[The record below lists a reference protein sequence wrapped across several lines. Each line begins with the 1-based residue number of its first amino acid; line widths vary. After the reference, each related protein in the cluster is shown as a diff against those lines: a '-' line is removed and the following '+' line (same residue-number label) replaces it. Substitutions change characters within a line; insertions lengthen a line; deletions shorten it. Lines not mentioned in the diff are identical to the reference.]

1 MARRGGARAQSR
13 PKSTIEGGQSLSGRL
28 AGVLDARR
36 RHIGGGEKGAEAPSR
51 CWSARSQTVGCAHQ
65 GAGFSG
71 SMGRLAPA
79 RPAGRR
85 QRACGRA
92 QPDQD
97 EAGDGLRHSHDQPAQ
112 RPFQLRAINKF
123 TVQLIHKSKFL
134 KLYVFNVD
142 LGRRRDER
150 GSGHHAQ
157 GAPGGDV
164 TPDTVPQR
172 QRGVHRRS
180 DRRSCVDQG

>member
-13 PKSTIEGGQSLSGRL
+13 PKSTLEGGQSLSGRL

-97 EAGDGLRHSHDQPAQ
+97 EAGDGLRHSHDQ
-112 RPFQLRAINKF
+112 RPTFEFQLRLHGIYCTAETQGLNLLVNRNSTALHIRARAVSAIRM
-123 TVQLIHKSKFL
+123 VP
-134 KLYVFNVD
+134 Y
-142 LGRRRDER
+142 LGTQVGR
-150 GSGHHAQ
+150 
-157 GAPGGDV
+157 V
-164 TPDTVPQR
+164 
-172 QRGVHRRS
+172 
-180 DRRSCVDQG
+180 